1 MATIIVPAYAK
12 INLGLEILGKRTDG
26 YHDLVTIL
34 QTIDLA
40 DQLTCV
46 EAVEVTLESNDPA
59 LAEDPK
65 NLVLRAALLLR
76 EAAGV
81 ERGASIRLE
90 KNIPIAAGL
99 GGGSSDAAATLR
111 ALNRLWGLGMNASEL
126 IALAGQLGADVSFF
140 LRGGTQLATGLGDEL
155 EPLPTL
161 AGFVVVVALPSPYP
175 DKTRRLYGALRS
187 GDWSDGEAVR
197 ALAESLREGRPIFG
211 QSLPSGFAR
220 VTRELFPDVDGV
232 FAAIQRAGGTPSL
245 CGAGP
250 TVISL
255 LADREKARRITADLR
270 AAGFQASFHRTVG
283 SL

>member
-155 EPLPTL
+155 E
-161 AGFVVVVALPSPYP
+161 
-175 DKTRRLYGALRS
+175 
-187 GDWSDGEAVR
+187 
-197 ALAESLREGRPIFG
+197 
-211 QSLPSGFAR
+211 
-220 VTRELFPDVDGV
+220 
-232 FAAIQRAGGTPSL
+232 
-245 CGAGP
+245 
-250 TVISL
+250 
-255 LADREKARRITADLR
+255 
-270 AAGFQASFHRTVG
+270 
-283 SL
+283 